1 MALAWHLAHSSCPA
15 SRKQRRLVLWC
26 TKWWQGRPK
35 IPDAL
40 ECQSARLRGP
50 GPWPLAPGK
59 GLPRSRSILFLL
71 VCQDGTGVE
80 MSPSAQWQLVC
91 LGKHAE
97 MVMKC
102 NLIQHRPWSHRISF
116 LSLPCLETHGAS
128 SGPSGDKS
136 PSRHPSSVPGHP

>member
-1 MALAWHLAHSSCPA
+1 MC
-15 SRKQRRLVLWC
+15 
-26 TKWWQGRPK
+26 
-35 IPDAL
+35 
-40 ECQSARLRGP
+40 EARSHGA
-50 GPWPLAPGK
+50 WPLLWAEPMQLQTGPTESPPFVYK
-59 GLPRSRSILFLL
+59 RGCD
-71 VCQDGTGVE
+71 CQDGTGVE

-91 LGKHAE
+91 LGKDAE

-102 NLIQHRPWSHRISF
+102 NLIQHRPWSHRISL